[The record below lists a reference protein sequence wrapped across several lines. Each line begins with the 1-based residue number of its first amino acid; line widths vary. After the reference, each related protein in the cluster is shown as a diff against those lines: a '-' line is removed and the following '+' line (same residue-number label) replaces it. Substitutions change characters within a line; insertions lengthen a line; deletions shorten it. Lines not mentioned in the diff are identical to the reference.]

1 MIYLIICL
9 EIDGNFCIFTSLWV
23 KEIQN
28 MT

>member
-1 MIYLIICL
+1 MLYLIIFL
-9 EIDGNFCIFTSLWV
+9 EIDGNFCIFTFLWV